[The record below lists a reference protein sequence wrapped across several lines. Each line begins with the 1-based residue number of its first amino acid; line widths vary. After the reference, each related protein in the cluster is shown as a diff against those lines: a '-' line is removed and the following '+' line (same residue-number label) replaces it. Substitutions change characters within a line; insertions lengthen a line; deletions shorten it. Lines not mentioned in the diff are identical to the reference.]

1 VKKIL
6 CAIVI
11 LASFAC
17 PAAVSADVDLQSGAM
32 VRVKHE
38 YWKNLF
44 DRTNDT
50 KDNQNYFRVKSSV
63 WGKLQV
69 KDAGVSDSLGV
80 YLRLTNEFKTYAYYA
95 ARDKPNGDKNMRGD
109 INEAVIDNL
118 YLDLQGVLG
127 SPVDLRL
134 GRQDFAMEYGE
145 GFIIMDGQPLTTGR
159 TFYFNAAKG
168 TYHISPER
176 KLDLIYI
183 NNPRDDNFLPV
194 INENSPPTA
203 LNTSDEQAWVLYYKD
218 NSVKDLNQEYFYIYK
233 EEEAGGAAFQAQG
246 TELNTVGTFARY
258 TMPAVTFRGQVA
270 YQFGKYG
277 DEDRAGYGGYVFADK
292 EFKDARLKPAVSA
305 GYIHLSGDKPGTS
318 KMEAWDPLFSR
329 WPWMSELVA
338 YSFLTESGAGYWTN
352 LGLWRLE
359 GSIRPFE
366 KTKVTLRY
374 NYLRANETFSGSGY
388 GSEKNRGV
396 LYQSVWNQ
404 TICKNVSV
412 DVTGEYFKPGD
423 FYAPDHRTESV
434 FVGTAV
440 NVTF

>member
-1 VKKIL
+1 MV
-6 CAIVI
+6 V
-11 LASFAC
+11 LAFFLC
-17 PAAVSADVDLQSGAM
+17 PAVVFADVDLQQGAM

-38 YWKNLF
+38 YWKDLF
-44 DRTNDT
+44 DHTNDT
-50 KDNQNYFRVKSSV
+50 KDNQNYVRVKSSL
-63 WGKLQV
+63 WGNVEV
-69 KDAGVSDSLGV
+69 KDTGVSDSLGV
-80 YLRLTNEFKTYAYYA
+80 YLRLTNEFKAYAYYA
-95 ARDKPNGDKNMRGD
+95 TLDNPNGDKNKSFD
-109 INEAVIDNL
+109 INEVVIDNL
-118 YLDLQGVLG
+118 YLDVQGVLG

-145 GFIIMDGQPLTTGR
+145 GFLIMDGQPLTTGR

-168 TYHISPER
+168 TYRISPER

-183 NNPRDDNFLPV
+183 NDHRDDDFLPI

-218 NSVKDLNQEYFYIYK
+218 NSVKDLNQEYFYIFK
-233 EEEAGGAAFQAQG
+233 EEDAGGAAFQAQK

-258 TMPAVTFRGQVA
+258 TLPAVTLRGQAA
-270 YQFGKYG
+270 YQFGTYG
-277 DEDRAGYGGYVFADK
+277 DNDRSGYGGYVFADK
-292 EFKDARLKPAVSA
+292 AFKDVALKPAVSA

-352 LGLWRLE
+352 LGMWRVE
-359 GSIRPFE
+359 GSIMPFE

-374 NYLRANETFSGSGY
+374 NYLRANEVFSGPGFGSG
-388 GSEKNRGV
+388 KNRGV
-396 LYQSVWNQ
+396 LYQAVLNQ
-404 TICKNVSV
+404 TISQNVSV
-412 DVTGEYFKPGD
+412 DVTGEYFLPGD
-423 FYAPDHRTESV
+423 FYAVGNRTETV

-440 NVTF
+440 NVKF